1 MPTLR
6 ALLLTVAALL
16 IVATGCRSSR
26 TVAEV
31 APDDR
36 FGHRFEDDGPD
47 GRSTLSLSTPD
58 TETKFFYYPAIVD
71 QLHIRNAPFDATQ
84 PLDGQTVAVEVLIK
98 GALPD
103 GCTALHDVTQERTA
117 RLINVTL
124 RTRKPQG
131 GLCTTVLRPYRFY
144 LDLDGGFDE
153 GSYTLKVNDQTKS
166 FRIRKPTATTDGR

>member
-1 MPTLR
+1 MLSPR
-6 ALLLTVAALL
+6 TVALAALTL
-16 IVATGCRSSR
+16 FVVVSGCQSNR

-36 FGHRFEDDGPD
+36 FGHRFEEDGPD

-58 TETKFFYYPAIVD
+58 STTKYFYYPAVVD
-71 QLHIRNAPFDATQ
+71 QLHIRHAPFDVSQ
-84 PLDGQTVAVEVLIK
+84 PLDGQSVTVEVLIK

-103 GCTALHDVTQERTA
+103 GCTALHDVTQERIA
-117 RLINVTL
+117 QLISVTL

-144 LDLDGGFDE
+144 LDLDGPFEE
-153 GSYTLKVNDQTKS
+153 GAYTLRVNDHTKS
-166 FRIRKPTATTDGR
+166 FRITQPSAATDGR